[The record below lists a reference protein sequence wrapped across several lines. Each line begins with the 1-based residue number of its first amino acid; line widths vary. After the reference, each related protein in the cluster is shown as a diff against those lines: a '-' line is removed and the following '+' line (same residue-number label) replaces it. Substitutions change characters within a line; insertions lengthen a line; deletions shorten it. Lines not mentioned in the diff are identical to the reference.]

1 MAPECLVPVDLNAS
15 AAYEC
20 DRVVPQCIVENT
32 LLTTTAFIRIHTPPH
47 YSHETQEDNLTATQY
62 KDGLSAVVVLSHFP
76 IRQKLMLYP
85 SPSQPLNP
93 HTHLFFRHEVEHIIL
108 PHWLRL
114 ILPLAPVI
122 LGV

>member
-20 DRVVPQCIVENT
+20 DRVVPQCIFENT
-32 LLTTTAFIRIHTPPH
+32 LLTTTAFIRIRPPPH
-47 YSHETQEDNLTATQY
+47 YSHKTREDLTATQY

-76 IRQKLMLYP
+76 IRQKLRLYP

-93 HTHLFFRHEVEHIIL
+93 HTHLFSRHQVEHIVL

-114 ILPLAPVI
+114 ILLLAPVI
-122 LGV
+122 IGV